1 MPRRQLALLVLGVA
15 AVSFSAVLFRLGD
28 APPFAV
34 AFYRCVMAGA
44 VLLPISLISDR
55 NAFKAFTPRSFGLSL
70 LSGVFLA
77 LHFATWIPSLDLTT
91 VAASTVLVTTS
102 PLWVALLGR
111 VIGERMSRRA
121 VAGVVVALAG
131 TLVITGGGAGT
142 GLRTAGGD
150 LLALGGALFA
160 AAYVMAGRTLRRD
173 LPVLPYVIV
182 VYSTCAVCMAGAMA
196 VSHEPF
202 TGYSPRTWLLLAAM
216 TAGPQLLGHT
226 VFNLLLGHLPASVVT
241 ISIMAEPVGATVL
254 ALVLLGEVPALVTL
268 IGGAIVLAGVYV
280 GVTSQTRERVAESV
294 PLE

>member
-1 MPRRQLALLVLGVA
+1 MLGVT
-15 AVSFSAVLFRLGD
+15 AVSFSAVLFRLAD
-28 APPFAV
+28 APPFAT
-34 AFYRCVMAGA
+34 AFYRCVMAVA
-44 VLLPISLISDR
+44 VLLPVAMIRDR
-55 NAFKAFTPRSFGLSL
+55 RGFRVFTPRSLALSA

-77 LHFATWIPSLDLTT
+77 LHFATWIPSLNLTS

-111 VIGERMSRRA
+111 LIGERMSRRA
-121 VAGVVVALAG
+121 VAGVLVALAG
-131 TLVITGGGAGT
+131 TLVITGGGLNT
-142 GLRTAGGD
+142 GLRAAAGD
-150 LLALGGALFA
+150 LLALLGALFA

-182 VYSTCAVCMAGAMA
+182 VYTTCAVCMAGAMA

-202 TGYSPRTWLLLAAM
+202 TGYPPKTWLLLVAM
-216 TAGPQLLGHT
+216 TIGPQLLGHT

-254 ALVLLGEVPALVTL
+254 AFMLLGEVPALVTL
-268 IGGAIVLAGVYV
+268 LGGAIVLAGVYV
-280 GVTSQTRERVAESV
+280 GITSQTRERLAESV

>member
-1 MPRRQLALLVLGVA
+1 MPRRQLALLILGVT

-28 APPFAV
+28 APPLTV
-34 AFYRCVMAGA
+34 AFYRCLLASA
-44 VLLPISLISDR
+44 VLLPVALIRDPSALR
-55 NAFKAFTPRSFGLSL
+55 AFTRRSLGLSL

-77 LHFATWIPSLDLTT
+77 LHFATWIPSLNLTT

-102 PLWVALLGR
+102 PLWVALLGQ

-121 VAGVVVALAG
+121 VAGVVVALVG
-131 TLVITGGGAGT
+131 TLVITGGGAGV
-142 GLRTAGGD
+142 GPRAAGGD
-150 LLALGGALFA
+150 VLALGGALFA

-202 TGYSPRTWLLLAAM
+202 TGYSPRTWLLLVAM

-226 VFNLLLGHLPASVVT
+226 VFNLLLGHLSASVVT

-254 ALVLLGEVPALVTL
+254 ALMLLGEVPALVSL

-280 GVTSQTRERVAESV
+280 GVRSQTHEQLAGSA

>member
-1 MPRRQLALLVLGVA
+1 MLVLGVT
-15 AVSFSAVLFRLGD
+15 AVSFSAVLVRLGD

-34 AFYRCVMAGA
+34 AFYRCVLAAA
-44 VLLPISLISDR
+44 VLVPIALIRDLR
-55 NAFKAFTPRSFGLSL
+55 AFRIFTPRSLGLSL

-77 LHFATWIPSLDLTT
+77 LHFATWIPSLNLTT

-131 TLVITGGGAGT
+131 TLVITGGGAGV
-142 GLRTAGGD
+142 GLRAAGGD

-182 VYSTCAVCMAGAMA
+182 VYSACAVCMAGAMA

-202 TGYSPRTWLLLAAM
+202 TGYPTRTWLLLAAM

-254 ALVLLGEVPALVTL
+254 ALILLGEVPALVTL

-294 PLE
+294 PIE

>member
-1 MPRRQLALLVLGVA
+1 MPRRQFALLVLGVA

-28 APPFAV
+28 APPFSV
-34 AFYRCVMAGA
+34 AFYRCVLAGA
-44 VLLPISLISDR
+44 VLLPIALIRDR
-55 NAFKAFTPRSFGLSL
+55 RAFSAFTRRSLGLSL

-77 LHFATWIPSLDLTT
+77 LHFATWIPSLNLTT

-111 VIGERMSRRA
+111 VIGERMSPRA
-121 VAGVVVALAG
+121 VAGVAVALAG
-131 TLVITGGGAGT
+131 TLVITGGGAGV
-142 GLRTAGGD
+142 GLRAAGGD

-254 ALVLLGEVPALVTL
+254 ALILLGEVPALVTL

-280 GVTSQTRERVAESV
+280 GVTSQTREQVVESA